1 MNLGAGC
8 VKQHGVMEDRHKE
21 KLRSKFLG
29 CLLGTAIGDALGA
42 KREGGRMC
50 RSEDIVSL
58 AQRLEQLIYTDDT
71 HMTIGVAESLIECKG
86 FDGEHM
92 AQTFIKNY
100 DAEPWRGY
108 GPGPPRIFRMIK
120 DGEAWCSAANRLY
133 RGGSFGNGSAMR
145 VAPVGLLYYHNL
157 QKLREIAHQSSSIT
171 HSHELARAGAAL
183 QAYAVALALNTPSD
197 EAIDKEAFLSR
208 LHDFIPN
215 QIYQEKL
222 AQIAEL
228 LGEQDKAKVVAALG
242 NGIEAA
248 KSVPTAIYCFL
259 RQPRSYEDVVVYAI
273 SLGGD
278 TDTIAAMAGAISGAY
293 LGIEA
298 IPPEWQAKLENK
310 EYIESLAERLCQLA
324 TCPA

>member
-1 MNLGAGC
+1 MQD
-8 VKQHGVMEDRHKE
+8 VHREE
-21 KLRSKFLG
+21 LRLKFLG

-42 KREGGRMC
+42 WREGRRMS
-50 RSEDIVSL
+50 RSEDIVFL
-58 AQRLEQLIYTDDT
+58 AERLEQLIYTDDT
-71 HMTIGVAESLIECKG
+71 HMTIGVAESLIESRG

-120 DGEAWCSAANRLY
+120 DGEAWYSAANRLY

-145 VAPVGLLYYHNL
+145 VAPVGLLYSRNL
-157 QKLREIAHQSSSIT
+157 EKLREIAYQSSSIT
-171 HSHELARAGAAL
+171 HSHELAREGAAL
-183 QAYAVALALNTPSD
+183 QACAVALAVNTPSHGD
-197 EAIDKEAFLSR
+197 IDKEAFLSK
-208 LHDFIPN
+208 LQNFIQN
-215 QIYQEKL
+215 QLYQEKL
-222 AQIAEL
+222 ARIGEL
-228 LGEQDKAKVVAALG
+228 LGEQDKAKVIAVLG
-242 NGIEAA
+242 NGIEAP

-259 RQPRSYEDVVVYAI
+259 MQPQSYEDTVIYAI

-310 EYIESLAERLCQLA
+310 EYIERLAEKLYELA
-324 TCPA
+324 ICPA